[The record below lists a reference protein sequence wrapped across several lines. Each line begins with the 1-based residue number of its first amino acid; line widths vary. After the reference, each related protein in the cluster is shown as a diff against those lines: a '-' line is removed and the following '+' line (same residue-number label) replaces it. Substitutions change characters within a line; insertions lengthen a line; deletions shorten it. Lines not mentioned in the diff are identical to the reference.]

1 MSKDSKMIWIDAY
14 DKLHKP
20 TILDLREYLSYPTMN
35 YLECLNN
42 ELFSKYGVKA
52 TPPRH
57 TQKRGWVF
65 PYRLQ
70 GITLFS
76 LTILDETSFMID
88 QFVVKDDSGLKLA
101 FAEIDRR
108 CQSGFLKKAEKAVAA
123 RKERARDR
131 RVSDQSIYF
140 DKPEVPLPAS
150 DPEKLNKFSW
160 APALSSTQLRRLY
173 RSSANGMLDH
183 DLLEEVGIQ
192 LYVRCKQ
199 GIEEY
204 RLLRSGKMKC
214 HHCGSILPQE
224 EGLMICQC
232 GYQYTFK
239 EYNNSFNNHRMPGG
253 SALHIFS
260 EFVEKWP
267 GVHTDSLKMNL
278 IDWMIHQCHINMYSG
293 LKLRSVLKNLIDA
306 PQKTAEKLVLELAY
320 GDLSANN

>member
-1 MSKDSKMIWIDAY
+1 MIWIDAY
-14 DKLHKP
+14 DRLHKP
-20 TILDLREYLSYPTMN
+20 TILDLQEYFSISTMN
-35 YLECLNN
+35 QLERLNN
-42 ELFSKYGVKA
+42 ELFHKYGVKA
-52 TPPRH
+52 TPPRY

-76 LTILDETSFMID
+76 LTILDETSFAMD
-88 QFVVKDDSGLKLA
+88 EFVVKDESDLMLA

-108 CQSGFLKKAEKAVAA
+108 CQSGFLQKAENAVAA
-123 RKERARDR
+123 RKKRARDR
-131 RVSDQSIYF
+131 RLSDQGINH
-140 DKPEVPLPAS
+140 DIIEVPLSGS
-150 DPEKLNKFSW
+150 DPEKLNRFSW
-160 APALSSTQLRRLY
+160 TPALSPTQLRKLY

-192 LYVRCKQ
+192 LYVRCRQ

-204 RLLRSGKMKC
+204 GLIRSGKLRC
-214 HHCGSILPQE
+214 HHCGSILPKE

-232 GYQYTFK
+232 GYQYTFR

-267 GVHTDSLKMNL
+267 GAHTDSSKMNL

-306 PQKTAEKLVLELAY
+306 PKKTAEKLILDLAY
-320 GDLSANN
+320 GDL